1 MRGITVFNAIPGG
14 QIRKKGRTR
23 LHCTIVHISHRQTL
37 LTYLVRRQTLCGQT
51 ERMVGID
58 SAWRRNYLLSQAV
71 SLSSTNYVNKC
82 SPYCHPTSPPALLL
96 SAFIASVGHK
106 ILESIEGATTTCIS
120 GCFHFIF

>member
-1 MRGITVFNAIPGG
+1 MLCPC
-14 QIRKKGRTR
+14 RKKARHFNKLSHFSVFDKNLR
-23 LHCTIVHISHRQTL
+23 RSIILSIVHMSGVEPPSNRADMSGEEANTA
-37 LTYLVRRQTLCGQT
+37 LCGQT

-96 SAFIASVGHK
+96 SAISW
-106 ILESIEGATTTCIS
+106 LECS
-120 GCFHFIF
+120 